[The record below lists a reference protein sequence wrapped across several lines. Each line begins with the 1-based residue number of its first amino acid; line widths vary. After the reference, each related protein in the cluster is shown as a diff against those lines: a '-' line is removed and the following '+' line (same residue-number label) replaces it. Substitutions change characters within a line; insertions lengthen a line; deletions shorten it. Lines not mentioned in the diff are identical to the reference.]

1 MPSYPAKPYVVP
13 QDDWFNN
20 NSRNFE
26 NKSRTNGTKN
36 ISSIHE
42 FFYIQSDIKVGG
54 SDNHLKRNLEKK
66 SSTKIILSSFK
77 NSDESI
83 LSRIKKKYS
92 YSKIPTAF
100 KLVQKRSFKGNSLNK
115 NLTNKN
121 IFNFRSYLLNLKS
134 VFFKIISKKIR

>member
-1 MPSYPAKPYVVP
+1 MHSYPAKPYVVP

-26 NKSRTNGTKN
+26 NKSTTNGTKN

-42 FFYIQSDIKVGG
+42 FFYLQSDIKVGG

-77 NSDESI
+77 NSDESF
-83 LSRIKKKYS
+83 LSRIKKNIV
-92 YSKIPTAF
+92 IP
-100 KLVQKRSFKGNSLNK
+100 KLLQH
-115 NLTNKN
+115 
-121 IFNFRSYLLNLKS
+121 FN
-134 VFFKIISKKIR
+134 

>member
-20 NSRNFE
+20 NSRDFE
-26 NKSRTNGTKN
+26 NKSTTNETKN

-42 FFYIQSDIKVGG
+42 FFYMQSYIKVGG

-92 YSKIPTAF
+92 YSKIPTTF
-100 KLVQKRSFKGNSLNK
+100 KLVQKRSFKGNTLNK

-121 IFNFRSYLLNLKS
+121 IFNFRSYLLVLKS
-134 VFFKIISKKIR
+134 VFFKIISKNIR